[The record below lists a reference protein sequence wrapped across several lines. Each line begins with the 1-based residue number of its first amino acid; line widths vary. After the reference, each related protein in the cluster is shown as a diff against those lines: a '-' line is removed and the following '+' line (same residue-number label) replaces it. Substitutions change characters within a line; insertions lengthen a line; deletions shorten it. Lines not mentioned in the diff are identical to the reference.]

1 MRIFLRA
8 NPVFLEDYVM
18 KHVDQDRLERW
29 LIRKTRK
36 LKIKA
41 GKKPSSSLDHENNK
55 QSGKRPVLIWD
66 NVNSTVIWSNEQLK
80 YFSVCSLYI
89 SKWRNFIHFFYT
101 DPHRPSL
108 SKWKVSKPNDITV
121 CTYMC
126 SFFVIWG
133 IRYPSLV
140 CEATS
145 FDIWNCRTRNIDI

>member
-1 MRIFLRA
+1 MYALFCAENGIFKERYDLSLLWVYFIAPVYFFQISADVDEEAVRIFLRA

-66 NVNSTVIWSNEQLK
+66 NVNSTVI
-80 YFSVCSLYI
+80 
-89 SKWRNFIHFFYT
+89 
-101 DPHRPSL
+101 
-108 SKWKVSKPNDITV
+108 
-121 CTYMC
+121 
-126 SFFVIWG
+126 
-133 IRYPSLV
+133 
-140 CEATS
+140 
-145 FDIWNCRTRNIDI
+145 